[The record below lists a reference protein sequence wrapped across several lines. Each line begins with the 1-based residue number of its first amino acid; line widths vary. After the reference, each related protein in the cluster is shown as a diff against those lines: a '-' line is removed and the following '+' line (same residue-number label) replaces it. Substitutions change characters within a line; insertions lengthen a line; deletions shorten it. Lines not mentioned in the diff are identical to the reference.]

1 MFGLSNSGGSLP
13 AKCCTYSV
21 NSASV
26 LLGFDPNKN
35 FIPQFNSEVQHLA
48 PAESGGYPKF
58 YETILQAPV
67 VGRT

>member
-1 MFGLSNSGGSLP
+1 MKSII
-13 AKCCTYSV
+13 K
-21 NSASV
+21 
-26 LLGFDPNKN
+26 K
-35 FIPQFNSEVQHLA
+35 PQFNNEVQHLG